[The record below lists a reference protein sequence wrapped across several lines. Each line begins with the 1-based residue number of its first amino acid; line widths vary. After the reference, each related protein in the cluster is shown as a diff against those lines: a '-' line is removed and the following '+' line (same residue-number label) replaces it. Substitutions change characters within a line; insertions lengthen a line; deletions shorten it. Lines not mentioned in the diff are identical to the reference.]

1 MKSKTLSFNLAI
13 ILTNLKR
20 FWWTS
25 ALYVIIGFLTGPLT
39 ILRTDIEYYIE
50 RGREIRLNNILGTNA
65 LFLCFAAVII
75 GTMVVRYLQNSSSVT
90 LLHAMPF
97 TRFRLY
103 VENWLSGL
111 ILLILPVL
119 INFVLLY

>member
-1 MKSKTLSFNLAI
+1 MMKSKTLSFNLAI

-65 LFLCFAAVII
+65 LFLCFAIHL
-75 GTMVVRYLQNSSSVT
+75 GDDLHYLSFVSLIALRA
-90 LLHAMPF
+90 LLL
-97 TRFRLY
+97 RL
-103 VENWLSGL
+103 
-111 ILLILPVL
+111 ICIDCRALLA
-119 INFVLLY
+119 